1 MSLLA
6 KNKDMMSNIAIWQ
19 YIANTLKGNMQ
30 YGIDSYCC
38 ISSPHAHISIH
49 VTTLLDIS

>member
-30 YGIDSYCC
+30 YGIDYIVASLV
-38 ISSPHAHISIH
+38 HMH
-49 VTTLLDIS
+49 TFLFM